1 MDRSEDSPAVHHRW
15 SHVSS
20 EMTFKARPHVEAFAG
35 EYFRLWLCKPH
46 VLFPL
51 VAVQIVGG
59 GAVFIVLVVV

>member
-1 MDRSEDSPAVHHRW
+1 MNISGCGYA
-15 SHVSS
+15 
-20 EMTFKARPHVEAFAG
+20 
-35 EYFRLWLCKPH
+35 CKPH